1 MAKSQQMSPEEATA
15 IKERMFQ
22 NWKRSYEEYRKMS
35 DEERLSTKGQALK
48 FQVEDMDENIRAEY
62 QQRLERERQEKEKE
76 KKGLEGSSYEFG
88 MELLREKDKRDE
100 KEYKKK
106 RKGLARGGS
115 QLLVPVEM
123 QDELPSRDLPP
134 EESEISSIL
143 GGDPLTALEAAQEPD
158 AQMEMEYIDYVV
170 DTALDESEQNYLMGA
185 LEGDPKLSN
194 IFDKVVETASEFT
207 GDGPVEGPGT
217 GLSDSIPA
225 RLSDGEFVMTKEA
238 TDEIGADN
246 LERLMRDAENGEIRR
261 TSYGGGLQ
269 EYAFGGLARDDEKS
283 LLEDD
288 EEEIRK
294 QMISA
299 NRMPSV
305 I

>member
-62 QQRLERERQEKEKE
+62 QQRLERERQEKE
-76 KKGLEGSSYEFG
+76 G
-88 MELLREKDKRDE
+88 
-100 KEYKKK
+100 K

-269 EYAFGGLARDDEKS
+269 EYAFGGLTRGDEERS

-288 EEEIRK
+288 EEEIKK
-294 QMISA
+294 QMITA

-305 I
+305 V